1 MDLQPWI
8 FAFRRSESPPKQN
21 NNNHFTQTCF
31 KFCEGGL
38 IMLPEQTRIPTLAA
52 LVLIAA
58 LSVGG
63 LFAYDRFSSFLGSAR
78 TGEINPPAHVTVT
91 NITESSAVIAWKTT
105 EPIAAT
111 VRYGSSDSIA
121 YDIRDT
127 DSIPK
132 PYRIHYV
139 QISDLPPGSMVS
151 YEILLSS
158 QPFPQTPI
166 QLGPAIAN
174 TPQALPIYGE
184 IQTDLG
190 TATQGAL
197 ILGRLENGSTWSTFI
212 SDTTSWVLPI
222 APLRTSDLRAYY
234 CQVQSC
240 TATTS
245 ITLTILAEE
254 GDSTVQTTLE
264 ETQPLINPIIIGQPY
279 SVNPMN
285 LEQETSTATVSA
297 VKGVQATPT
306 RKPTSWNVSILNPKE
321 DISLRFPKPLIRGEG
336 VPGTEV
342 TITLESAAK
351 QIDTIMVQDD
361 GTWLWTPKLPLE
373 PGIHT
378 VTIETTDT
386 KGKSVKL
393 TRSFSIF
400 KSGEQVLAA
409 SSPSA
414 TLAPSPTPSIVP
426 TSTPILPTVTPTP
439 DMPVSAS
446 FLPSIMFVAGGL
458 MLVLLGLAVL

>member
-1 MDLQPWI
+1 MLQ
-8 FAFRRSESPPKQN
+8 
-21 NNNHFTQTCF
+21 
-31 KFCEGGL
+31 
-38 IMLPEQTRIPTLAA
+38 EQTRIPTLVA
-52 LVLIAA
+52 LVVIAA

-166 QLGPAIAN
+166 QLGPALAN

-446 FLPSIMFVAGGL
+446 FLPSVMFVAGGL
-458 MLVLLGLAVL
+458 ILVLLGLAVL

>member
-1 MDLQPWI
+1 
-8 FAFRRSESPPKQN
+8 
-21 NNNHFTQTCF
+21 
-31 KFCEGGL
+31 
-38 IMLPEQTRIPTLAA
+38 
-52 LVLIAA
+52 
-58 LSVGG
+58 
-63 LFAYDRFSSFLGSAR
+63 
-78 TGEINPPAHVTVT
+78 
-91 NITESSAVIAWKTT
+91 
-105 EPIAAT
+105 
-111 VRYGSSDSIA
+111 
-121 YDIRDT
+121 
-127 DSIPK
+127 
-132 PYRIHYV
+132 
-139 QISDLPPGSMVS
+139 MVS

-446 FLPSIMFVAGGL
+446 FLPSVMFVAGGL
-458 MLVLLGLAVL
+458 ILVLLGLAVL

>member
-1 MDLQPWI
+1 
-8 FAFRRSESPPKQN
+8 
-21 NNNHFTQTCF
+21 
-31 KFCEGGL
+31 
-38 IMLPEQTRIPTLAA
+38 MLLEQTRIPTLAA

-58 LSVGG
+58 LFVGG

-111 VRYGSSDSIA
+111 VRYGSSDSVA

-234 CQVQSC
+234 CQIQSC

-446 FLPSIMFVAGGL
+446 FLPSVMFVAGGL
-458 MLVLLGLAVL
+458 ILVLLGLAVL

>member
-1 MDLQPWI
+1 MLQ
-8 FAFRRSESPPKQN
+8 
-21 NNNHFTQTCF
+21 
-31 KFCEGGL
+31 
-38 IMLPEQTRIPTLAA
+38 EQTRIPTLVA
-52 LVLIAA
+52 LVVIAA

-166 QLGPAIAN
+166 QLGPALAN

-234 CQVQSC
+234 CQIQSC

-446 FLPSIMFVAGGL
+446 FLPSVMFVAGGL
-458 MLVLLGLAVL
+458 ILVLLGLAVL